1 MSFYSC
7 KKLKNV
13 LLFVYKIERLIM
25 KDQEKNENIL
35 FKKLDLAFVY
45 IFIFLV
51 GIAIVLS
58 MTSYLNNK
66 VKEFSEGAVYTN
78 INK

>member
-1 MSFYSC
+1 M
-7 KKLKNV
+7 KDPERKENV
-13 LLFVYKIERLIM
+13 LL
-25 KDQEKNENIL
+25 
-35 FKKLDLAFVY
+35 KKLDLAFVY

-66 VKEFSEGAVYTN
+66 VKEFSDGSVYTEV
-78 INK
+78 NK

>member
-1 MSFYSC
+1 MENTE
-7 KKLKNV
+7 KK
-13 LLFVYKIERLIM
+13 
-25 KDQEKNENIL
+25 ENIL

-45 IFIFLV
+45 LFIFLV

-66 VKEFSEGAVYTN
+66 VKEFNDNSVLVEA
-78 INK
+78 NK

>member
-1 MSFYSC
+1 
-7 KKLKNV
+7 
-13 LLFVYKIERLIM
+13 M
-25 KDQEKNENIL
+25 KEQESKGNIL

-51 GIAIVLS
+51 GVAIVLS

-66 VKEFSEGAVYTN
+66 VKEFTEGSVYTDVN
-78 INK
+78 E

>member
-1 MSFYSC
+1 
-7 KKLKNV
+7 
-13 LLFVYKIERLIM
+13 M